1 VRARTLAAGAEAPRL
16 SRASSGWLAFRI
28 RQSPMNRI
36 ARRQLVRLASV
47 VVGGA
52 FLGCN
57 ATPGPAS
64 PAGAAPPAAGA
75 AKTPAPAPRIVGTV
89 LSATTH
95 EPIRGG
101 AVVYLEDAPKLPG
114 VATAAT
120 MDVDHKEFRP
130 VIAVV
135 TTGGTVT
142 FGNRDA
148 LTHHVFSPDIQQWDT
163 GYLRKNDTAGRTFET
178 PGAIAVLCNIHP
190 EMIGY
195 VLVIPSTSFSMVGP
209 EGRYAI
215 AGVPPGTYR
224 ATAWAPHMQPATQS
238 VTVGSL
244 GPATVAFELPP
255 AAMKN

>member
-1 VRARTLAAGAEAPRL
+1 MRRI
-16 SRASSGWLAFRI
+16 SRAADGWLAFRI
-28 RQSPMNRI
+28 VGPPMNPI
-36 ARRQLVRLASV
+36 ARRQLVRAAA
-47 VVGGA
+47 VVGCGVV
-52 FLGCN
+52 LGCN
-57 ATPGPAS
+57 ATPDAAS
-64 PAGAAPPAAGA
+64 PAAVPVASAAPAKSPAAPP
-75 AKTPAPAPRIVGTV
+75 KIVGTV

-95 EPIRGG
+95 EPIRSG
-101 AVVYLEDAPKLPG
+101 AVVYLEDAPKQPG
-114 VATAAT
+114 VAMAAAV
-120 MDVDHKEFRP
+120 DVDHKEFRP
-130 VIAVV
+130 SIAVV

-163 GYLRKNDTAGRTFET
+163 GYLRKNETAARSFDA

-195 VLVIPSTSFSMVGP
+195 VLVIPSTSFGMVGA

-224 ATAWAPHMQPATQS
+224 ATAWAPRMQPATQS
-238 VTVGSL
+238 VTVGAL
-244 GPATVAFELPP
+244 GPATVTFELPP